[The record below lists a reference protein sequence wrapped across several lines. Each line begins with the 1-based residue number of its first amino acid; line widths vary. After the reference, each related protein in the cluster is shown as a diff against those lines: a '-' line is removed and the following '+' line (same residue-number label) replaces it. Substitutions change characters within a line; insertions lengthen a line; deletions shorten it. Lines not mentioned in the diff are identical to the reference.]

1 MSRAKVTFKQM
12 LPDMPGMGDDEHVV
26 SRVLF
31 TLEIDGEESGG
42 FTQVELTHERTGDMR
57 TVPIEVGSLTRYG
70 FLSNYEV
77 FCEGAKEAYRE
88 TLHET
93 FGDNIPQQIR
103 GVGFDNLN
111 KVIEFE
117 IEESIEL

>member
-12 LPDMPGMGDDEHVV
+12 LPDMPGMGDDEHMV

-31 TLEIDGEESGG
+31 TLEIAGEESKG
-42 FTQVELTHERTGDMR
+42 FTQVELTHERAGAMR

-88 TLHET
+88 ALHKT
-93 FGDNIPQQIR
+93 FGDNVPQQIR

-117 IEESIEL
+117 IKESIEL